1 MGNVFRLFVYGTLK
15 EGGEH
20 HHLLSG
26 EHTQKDDAQVAAT
39 RYSMEDGI
47 PYITVPKES
56 ILLKGSIHPMA
67 DAKKA
72 TSIQVA
78 PIESETWVDGE
89 LYVLTDP
96 EERVPLLDLLEDFEP
111 GGDSEYD
118 RVLLPV
124 KTKDG
129 WIPAWTYIIHNNTPI
144 KRP

>member
-1 MGNVFRLFVYGTLK
+1 MFVYGTLK

-20 HHLLSG
+20 HHLISG
-26 EHTQKDDAQVAAT
+26 EYSQKQDAQVAAT
-39 RYSMEDGI
+39 RHTMEDGI
-47 PYITVPKES
+47 TYLVVPNES
-56 ILLKGSIHPMA
+56 IMLKGTIHPMA

-72 TSIQVA
+72 TSIQA
-78 PIESETWVDGE
+78 EAIDSDTWVEGE
-89 LYVLTDP
+89 LYILSDP

-111 GGDSEYD
+111 GGESEYD

-144 KRP
+144 